1 MGTHSADRP
10 DRPRPDDA
18 APNPSVPADDAV
30 MHEQTAGGQT
40 AHEQTSPEQ
49 TSPEQKSDVGG
60 GRKHESLLGT
70 SRNPLTRWRNQVPGD
85 RRWQTLWL
93 IVSVIAIAVAA
104 VGFTFGAQSRAD
116 SAHPDHTAVRAAVD
130 GVTALMTFTP
140 ADAPDRRAD
149 VAKHLTGS
157 IAADYKARG
166 ADVVFPNAVASKV
179 SMKTTV
185 SSAAPGEKH
194 SDFMTVLVF
203 ATQEIQVGQSDDYPE
218 RVGIAR
224 WITVTKV
231 DQNWRISRVENISPQ

>member
-1 MGTHSADRP
+1 MGVHSAD
-10 DRPRPDDA
+10 DA
-18 APNPSVPADDAV
+18 DQEVPVTPSTTALGGSKNPW
-30 MHEQTAGGQT
+30 
-40 AHEQTSPEQ
+40 
-49 TSPEQKSDVGG
+49 K
-60 GRKHESLLGT
+60 
-70 SRNPLTRWRNQVPGD
+70 RWRNQVPGD

-93 IVSVIAIAVAA
+93 VVSVIAIAIAA
-104 VGFTFGAQSRAD
+104 IGFTVGAQSRAD

-130 GVTALMTFTP
+130 GVTALMTF
-140 ADAPDRRAD
+140 APGDSPEKRAE

-179 SMKTTV
+179 TMTTTV

-194 SDFMTVLVF
+194 ADFMTVLVF
-203 ATQEIQVGQSDDYPE
+203 ATQEIHVGQSDGYPE

-231 DQNWRISRVENISPQ
+231 DQDWRVSRVENISPQ